1 MSGLVKA
8 KKYDWKDS
16 NMVLVGSETD
26 RKVKKASAETEPA
39 WKQAGKKPG
48 IQIWRINK
56 FKVTTWPTDD
66 YGSFYSGDSYIILNT
81 YKDEQGDKLLYDVHF
96 WIGKESTQDEYGT
109 AAYKTVELDTLLDD
123 VPVQHRE
130 VQGYESDL
138 FKSYF
143 PKITYWKGGVDSGF
157 RHVTPENY
165 RPRLLQIKGKGKQ
178 VEAKEITLKKSK
190 ITSDDVFI
198 LDDGTCLYQFN
209 GKTCNKDE
217 KYKASQLLRDLKSQ
231 RPKCR
236 SEIVDEEDDDELVQK
251 FFKAVDEADMK
262 VDDDDDDDEV
272 KTPTIVTG
280 PPSLYRLTDSG
291 GQLAFSKTK
300 EGHDIS
306 KKDFKSNDVFI
317 LDTLKDLFVW
327 IGKNASETEK
337 GNGLTYAHNYLMKS
351 PHPFLPVTCLK
362 EGMESKAFQTAI
374 TAY

>member
-143 PKITYWKGGVDSGF
+143 PKIT
-157 RHVTPENY
+157 
-165 RPRLLQIKGKGKQ
+165 LC
-178 VEAKEITLKKSK
+178 ITLKKSK

-306 KKDFKSNDVFI
+306 KKDFKSNCLPYLLILVFVDGVNCDDNDCDHRGNGLCVCPELPDEEPTPFLTCHLLEGRHGEQSFSNRHHRVLMPLTWLVTQVSSDAI
-317 LDTLKDLFVW
+317 CACL
-327 IGKNASETEK
+327 ASETPA
-337 GNGLTYAHNYLMKS
+337 GPAT
-351 PHPFLPVTCLK
+351 
-362 EGMESKAFQTAI
+362 
-374 TAY
+374 